1 MDDLKP
7 LLIDRLKSQGMDPSL
22 IPAFLK
28 ALTSII
34 SSEPGIDPEQA
45 NLKLNSLGWNEIAI
59 DYHSLQIAIACLD
72 VDTKDPRDIL
82 IQTRILKAVDP
93 A

>member
-7 LLIDRLKSQGMDPSL
+7 LLIDRLRSQGMDPSL

-34 SSEPGIDPEQA
+34 SSEPGIELAQV
-45 NLKLNSLGWNEIAI
+45 NQKLNLLGWNEVTI
-59 DYHSLQIAIACLD
+59 DYHSLQIAIA
-72 VDTKDPRDIL
+72 
-82 IQTRILKAVDP
+82 
-93 A
+93 